1 MKTQQKGFTL
11 IELMIVIAIIGILA
25 SVALPAYREYIVTS
39 KLGAVFTSV
48 SSLQRAIE
56 TTASRRGPT
65 TVYGNAIYNCGIAGA
80 AGSAACYQ
88 QQFGLPDAPV
98 VPEGAIQLWTV
109 SGQAINQTCTDAAWN
124 LPTVKQA
131 PGTTSAAIAIAF
143 DTAVNGGIDAAV
155 DGGGIQLS
163 PIGGLTGTT
172 WTAVIGATI
181 DLATGAVTPLAAV
194 PGTAGQEMEILICKW
209 VHENANGEI

>member
-56 TTASRRGPT
+56 TTASRRGPGL
-65 TVYGNAIYNCGIAGA
+65 VYGDTAYNCAPTGDAD
-80 AGSAACYQ
+80 CYQ
-88 QQFGLPDAPV
+88 TQFGLPDVPV
-98 VPEGAIQLWTV
+98 LPEGTTQLWTV
-109 SGQAINQTCTDAAWN
+109 AGQNVTQTCADAAWN
-124 LPTVKQA
+124 LPATKVA
-131 PGTTSAAIAIAF
+131 PGSTSAAIAISF
-143 DTAVNGGIDAAV
+143 DTAANGGIDTILDA
-155 DGGGIQLS
+155 GGIQLS
-163 PIGGLTGTT
+163 PIGGLRGTT
-172 WTAVIGATI
+172 WTAVIGAAI
-181 DLATGAVTPLAAV
+181 DLTSGAVTPLPATPGAAN
-194 PGTAGQEMEILICKW
+194 QEMNVLICKW